1 MERKATRR
9 GRGEEAVFCAL
20 LLAAVAAAPAA
31 ARPPRPLPWES
42 GTNAPT
48 AGGRWATSRTWREP
62 IRKPGL
68 GLRKPKSENRNSKLE
83 NRQSPI
89 SNGQFFGGRYMLRTA
104 KTEKRKPKNENRQ
117 STIVNHQ
124 FPGGPELAA
133 HGPTPRL
140 ILAPA
145 PSYSTYLGG
154 LGFDVATDVAVGST
168 GSVYVTGY
176 TNSAGF
182 PPASVTRIGPG
193 GGSCGSGAD
202 VYPCFDAFVAKL
214 DPTGSRLEYVT
225 YFGGSGD
232 DYATGIAVDG
242 YGNAYV
248 TGFTNSA
255 DWPTAHAPQAS
266 PGGGLCGNA
275 NPEPCFDA
283 FVAKLDATGA
293 TLLYSTYL
301 GGSADDYGQGIAVDS
316 AESVV
321 VTGFTASAD
330 FPTTGTLQSVHAG
343 PYDAFVTKLEPA
355 GSSLVYSTYWGG
367 SGDDYGTS
375 IALDPAGNAYATG
388 YTNSPDFPT
397 ASALQPTDGGGTCGT
412 PPSIEAC
419 FDAYVVK
426 VNADGSQLIYSTY
439 LGGSGGDYGRGLAV
453 DASGNAYVT
462 GLTTSTDF
470 PVTAGALQI
479 AGGGTSVDAFV
490 TKLDP
495 TGSSV
500 VYSTYLGGSGAEA
513 GFDIAVDTAG
523 NAYLAGY
530 AYGNGLPLAGPI
542 QAANG
547 GYYDAFLAMLNA
559 AGSALVFST
568 YLGGS
573 GNEEA
578 RGVALDP
585 SGNAYLA
592 GRTFSTDFPV
602 TPGAFQTSYGSG
614 AFDGFVAKLTNPA
627 LPVLRLSETS
637 ITFPAQGVDTSSPP
651 QVLTLTNPGTV
662 SASIT
667 SIQASSDFSQTNTC
681 GPSLPPGAACSL
693 SVVFA
698 PTLRGTR
705 TGTITVASN
714 AADSPQVVSLSGIGI
729 APAVSLS
736 APALTFGEH
745 VVSTTSPALPVTLSN
760 TGELP
765 LEISSITASGDFAQT
780 NACGANIAVGANCT
794 ISITFMPATPG
805 LRSGTLVIADSAP
818 DGPHTVALSGTGT
831 DFSLSVS
838 PATATINAGQSATYT
853 LAVLPSAGFNQ
864 AVSLACSGAP
874 QAATCEISSA
884 LMTADGSN
892 ATQASVTVL
901 TTARMSVTPR
911 PPRRFSAP
919 DRRSLPWPLFLLCS
933 LLILAMLVSTLLR
946 PRRPVWIT
954 IGALLFLAFWW
965 TACGGGGG
973 SAPRLPSGTPPGT
986 YTLTL
991 TGTYSTV
998 VRTTSVTLTVK

>member
-31 ARPPRPLPWES
+31 ARPPGPLPWES

-48 AGGRWATSRTWREP
+48 AGGRWALSRAWRGAL
-62 IRKPGL
+62 RKSGFP
-68 GLRKPKSENRNSKLE
+68 LRKP
-83 NRQSPI
+83 
-89 SNGQFFGGRYMLRTA
+89 
-104 KTEKRKPKNENRQ
+104 KTEKRKWKNENRQ
-117 STIVNHQ
+117 SAIVNHQ
-124 FPGGPELAA
+124 FPSGPELT
-133 HGPTPRL
+133 GYDPTPRL
-140 ILAPA
+140 ALAPLL
-145 PSYSTYLGG
+145 SYSTYLGG
-154 LGFDVATDVAVGST
+154 AGFDVATDVAVDST
-168 GSVYVTGY
+168 GSVYVAGY

-182 PPASVTRIGPG
+182 PPAGVTRIGPG

-225 YFGGSGD
+225 YIGGSGD

-242 YGNAYV
+242 LGNAYV

-316 AESVV
+316 AGSVA

-330 FPTTGTLQSVHAG
+330 FPTRPLAGSQSVPAG
-343 PYDAFVTKLEPA
+343 RYDAFVTKLEPT
-355 GSSLVYSTYWGG
+355 GPSLVYSTYWGG
-367 SGDDYGTS
+367 SADDYGTS
-375 IALDPAGNAYATG
+375 IALDPAGDAYATG

-397 ASALQPTDGGGTCGT
+397 AGALQPTNGGGTCGA
-412 PPSIEAC
+412 PPSVEAC

-426 VNADGSQLIYSTY
+426 VNADGSQLVYSTY

-453 DASGNAYVT
+453 DASGNAYVA

-470 PVTAGALQI
+470 PVTAGALQT

-495 TGSSV
+495 TGSSA
-500 VYSTYLGGSGAEA
+500 VYSTYLGGTGAEA
-513 GFDIAVDTAG
+513 GFDIAVDADG

-530 AYGNGLPLAGPI
+530 AYGNGLPLASPI

-547 GYYDAFLAMLNA
+547 GYYDTFLAMLNA
-559 AGSALVFST
+559 AGSALGFST

-578 RGVALDP
+578 RGVAVDP

-602 TPGAFQTSYGSG
+602 TSGAFQTSYGSG

-627 LPVLRLSETS
+627 LPVLRLSATS
-637 ITFPAQGVDTSSPP
+637 ITFPAQGVDTSSSP

-667 SIQASSDFSQTNTC
+667 SIQASGDFTQTNTC
-681 GPSLPPGAACSL
+681 DPSLPPGAACSL
-693 SVVFA
+693 SVVFT

-705 TGTITVASN
+705 TGTITVASD

-729 APAVSLS
+729 APAASLS
-736 APALTFGEH
+736 ATVLTFGEY

-780 NACGANIAVGANCT
+780 NACGANIAAGANCT
-794 ISITFMPATPG
+794 ISITFAPATPG
-805 LRSGTLVIADSAP
+805 LRSGTLVIADSTP
-818 DGPHTVALSGTGT
+818 DGPHTVTLFGTGT

-838 PATATINAGQSATYT
+838 PAAATINAGQSATYT
-853 LAVLPSAGFNQ
+853 LAVVPFEGFNQ

-874 QAATCEISSA
+874 KAATCEISSA
-884 LMTADGSN
+884 LMTADGVN
-892 ATQASVTVL
+892 ATQAYVMVT
-901 TTARMSVTPR
+901 TTARTSGAPR
-911 PPRRFSAP
+911 PSRRFSAP
-919 DRRSLPWPLFLLCS
+919 DRRRPPWPSFLLCS

-946 PRRPVWIT
+946 PRRPAWIT
-954 IGALLFLAFWW
+954 IGALLFLAFGW

-973 SAPRLPSGTPPGT
+973 STPRPPSGTPPGT

>member
-20 LLAAVAAAPAA
+20 LLAAVAVAPAA
-31 ARPPRPLPWES
+31 AR
-42 GTNAPT
+42 N
-48 AGGRWATSRTWREP
+48 
-62 IRKPGL
+62 PG
-68 GLRKPKSENRNSKLE
+68 LE
-83 NRQSPI
+83 NRQS
-89 SNGQFFGGRYMLRTA
+89 A
-104 KTEKRKPKNENRQ
+104 
-117 STIVNHQ
+117 IVNHQ
-124 FPGGPELAA
+124 FFSG
-133 HGPTPRL
+133 
-140 ILAPA
+140 
-145 PSYSTYLGG
+145 YSTYLGG
-154 LGFDVATDVAVGST
+154 VGFDVATDVAVGST

-176 TNSAGF
+176 TNSVGF

-193 GGSCGSGAD
+193 AGSCGSGAD
-202 VYPCFDAFVAKL
+202 IYPCFDAFVAKL

-242 YGNAYV
+242 SGNAYV

-283 FVAKLDATGA
+283 FVAKLDATGT
-293 TLLYSTYL
+293 TLVYSTYL

-316 AESVV
+316 AGSVV

-330 FPTTGTLQSVHAG
+330 FPTTATLQSVHAG
-343 PYDAFVTKLEPA
+343 RYDAFVTKLEPA
-355 GSSLVYSTYWGG
+355 GSSLVYSIYWGG
-367 SGDDYGTS
+367 SADDYGTS
-375 IALDPAGNAYATG
+375 IALDPAGNTYATG

-397 ASALQPTDGGGTCGT
+397 ASPLQATSGGGTCGT

-426 VNADGSQLIYSTY
+426 VNADGSQLVYSTY

-453 DASGNAYVT
+453 DASGDAYVT

-470 PVTAGALQI
+470 PVTAGALQT

-500 VYSTYLGGSGAEA
+500 VYSTYLGGTGAEA

-523 NAYLAGY
+523 NAYVAGY
-530 AYGNGLPLAGPI
+530 AYGNGLPLASPV
-542 QAANG
+542 QAVNG

-578 RGVALDP
+578 RGVAVDP

-602 TPGAFQTSYGSG
+602 TSGAFQTSYGSG

-667 SIQASSDFSQTNTC
+667 SIQASGDFSQTNTC

-705 TGTITVASN
+705 TGAVTVATD

-729 APAVSLS
+729 APAASLS

-818 DGPHTVALSGTGT
+818 DGPHTVALFGTGT

-853 LAVLPSAGFNQ
+853 LAVLPSEGFKQ
-864 AVSLACSGAP
+864 AVSLACTGAP
-874 QAATCEISSA
+874 KAGTCEISSA

-892 ATQASVTVL
+892 ATQAYVTVL
-901 TTARMSVTPR
+901 TTARTSVAPR
-911 PPRRFSAP
+911 PSRRFSAP
-919 DRRSLPWPLFLLCS
+919 DRRSPPWPLFLLCS
-933 LLILAMLVSTLLR
+933 LLILAMLVSTLIR
-946 PRRPVWIT
+946 PRRPAWIT

-998 VRTTSVTLTVK
+998 VRTTCVTLTVK

>member
-31 ARPPRPLPWES
+31 ARPPGPLPWES
-42 GTNAPT
+42 GTKAPA
-48 AGGRWATSRTWREP
+48 AGGRWAMSRTWRGS

-68 GLRKPKSENRNSKLE
+68 GLRKPKSEKRNPKLE
-83 NRQSPI
+83 NRQSSI
-89 SNGQFFGGRYMLRTA
+89 SNDKFFGGRYVLRTA
-104 KTEKRKPKNENRQ
+104 KTEKRKSKNENRQ

-124 FPGGPELAA
+124 FPSGLELTSYA
-133 HGPTPRL
+133 PTRPL
-140 ILAPA
+140 VTAPLL
-145 PSYSTYLGG
+145 SYSTYLGG

-168 GSVYVTGY
+168 GSVYIAGY

-182 PPASVTRIGPG
+182 PPASATRIDPG
-193 GGSCGSGAD
+193 AGSCGSGAD
-202 VYPCFDAFVAKL
+202 IYPCFDAFVAKL

-242 YGNAYV
+242 SGNAYV

-283 FVAKLDATGA
+283 FVAKLDATGT

-316 AESVV
+316 AGSVV

-330 FPTTGTLQSVHAG
+330 FPTTGTLQSVLVG
-343 PYDAFVTKLEPA
+343 RYDAFLTKLEPA

-367 SGDDYGTS
+367 SADDYGTS
-375 IALDPAGNAYATG
+375 IALDPVGNAYATG

-397 ASALQPTDGGGTCGT
+397 ASPLQATSGGGTCGA

-523 NAYLAGY
+523 NAYVAGY
-530 AYGNGLPLAGPI
+530 AYGNGLPLASPI

-559 AGSALVFST
+559 GGSALVFST

-578 RGVALDP
+578 RGVAVDP

-667 SIQASSDFSQTNTC
+667 SIQASGDFTQTNTC

-705 TGTITVASN
+705 TGAVTVATD

-729 APAVSLS
+729 APAASLS
-736 APALTFGEH
+736 APALTFGEY

-794 ISITFMPATPG
+794 INITFMPAIPG

-853 LAVLPSAGFNQ
+853 LAVLPSEGFNQ
-864 AVSLACSGAP
+864 AVSLACTGAP
-874 QAATCEISSA
+874 KAGTCEISSA

-892 ATQASVTVL
+892 ATQAYVTVL
-901 TTARMSVTPR
+901 TTARTSVTPR

-919 DRRSLPWPLFLLCS
+919 DRRIPPWPLFLLCS
-933 LLILAMLVSTLLR
+933 LLILAMLVSTLIR
-946 PRRPVWIT
+946 PRRPAWIT

-973 SAPRLPSGTPPGT
+973 STPRLPSGTPPGT

-998 VRTTSVTLTVK
+998 VRTTCVTLTVK

>member
-1 MERKATRR
+1 M
-9 GRGEEAVFCAL
+9 
-20 LLAAVAAAPAA
+20 
-31 ARPPRPLPWES
+31 
-42 GTNAPT
+42 
-48 AGGRWATSRTWREP
+48 SRTWREP

-68 GLRKPKSENRNSKLE
+68 GLRKPKSENRNWKLE
-83 NRQSPI
+83 NRQSPTG
-89 SNGQFFGGRYMLRTA
+89 NDKFFGGRYVLRTA
-104 KTEKRKPKNENRQ
+104 KTEKRRSKNEDRQ
-117 STIVNHQ
+117 SSLEKRQ
-124 FPGGPELAA
+124 FEISLEVASY
-133 HGPTPRL
+133 GPTPRL

-145 PSYSTYLGG
+145 LSYSTYLGG

-193 GGSCGSGAD
+193 TGSCGSGAD
-202 VYPCFDAFVAKL
+202 IYPCFDAFVAKL

-242 YGNAYV
+242 SGNAYV

-283 FVAKLDATGA
+283 FVAKLDATGT

-301 GGSADDYGQGIAVDS
+301 GGSADDCGQGIAVDS
-316 AESVV
+316 AGSVV

-343 PYDAFVTKLEPA
+343 RYDAFVTKLEPA

-367 SGDDYGTS
+367 SADDYGTS

-397 ASALQPTDGGGTCGT
+397 ASALQATSGGGTCGT

-453 DASGNAYVT
+453 DASGDAYVT

-479 AGGGTSVDAFV
+479 TGGGTSVDAFV

-495 TGSSV
+495 TGSSA
-500 VYSTYLGGSGAEA
+500 VYSTYLGGTGAEA

-530 AYGNGLPLAGPI
+530 AYGNGLPLASPI

-559 AGSALVFST
+559 TGSALVFST

-578 RGVALDP
+578 RGVAVDP
-585 SGNAYLA
+585 SGNAYLT
-592 GRTFSTDFPV
+592 GRTFSPDFPV

-614 AFDGFVAKLTNPA
+614 AFDGFVAKLTNLA
-627 LPVLRLSETS
+627 LPVLRLSETN

-651 QVLTLTNPGTV
+651 QVLILTNPGTV

-667 SIQASSDFSQTNTC
+667 SIQASGDFTQTNTC

-705 TGTITVASN
+705 PGAVTVATD
-714 AADSPQVVSLSGIGI
+714 AADSPQVVSLRGIGI

-736 APALTFGEH
+736 APALTFGEY

-780 NACGANIAVGANCT
+780 NACGANIAAGANCT

-818 DGPHTVALSGTGT
+818 DDPHTVALFGTGT

-838 PATATINAGQSATYT
+838 PATTTIDAGQSATYT
-853 LAVLPSAGFNQ
+853 LGVLPSQGFNQ
-864 AVSLACSGAP
+864 AVSLACTGAP
-874 QAATCEISSA
+874 KAATCEISSA
-884 LMTADGSN
+884 LMTADGVN
-892 ATQASVTVL
+892 ATQAYVTVT
-901 TTARMSVTPR
+901 TTARTSVTPR

-919 DRRSLPWPLFLLCS
+919 DRGSPPWPLFLLCS
-933 LLILAMLVSTLLR
+933 LLILAMLVSTLIR

-973 SAPRLPSGTPPGT
+973 SAPRLPGGTPPGT

-998 VRTTSVTLTVK
+998 VRTTCVTLTVK

>member
-9 GRGEEAVFCAL
+9 GWGEEAVFCAL

-48 AGGRWATSRTWREP
+48 AGGR
-62 IRKPGL
+62 
-68 GLRKPKSENRNSKLE
+68 
-83 NRQSPI
+83 
-89 SNGQFFGGRYMLRTA
+89 YVLRTA
-104 KTEKRKPKNENRQ
+104 KTEKRKSKNENRQ

-124 FPGGPELAA
+124 FPSGPELAA
-133 HGPTPRL
+133 HGPTPSL
-140 ILAPA
+140 ALAPLL
-145 PSYSTYLGG
+145 SYSTYLGG

-182 PPASVTRIGPG
+182 PPASATRIGPG
-193 GGSCGSGAD
+193 AGSCGSGAD

-242 YGNAYV
+242 SGNAYV
-248 TGFTNSA
+248 VGYTNSA

-275 NPEPCFDA
+275 NPAPCFDA

-316 AESVV
+316 AGSVV

-343 PYDAFVTKLEPA
+343 PYDAFVTKLEAA
-355 GSSLVYSTYWGG
+355 GSSLVYSTCLGG
-367 SGDDYGTS
+367 SADDYGTS

-397 ASALQPTDGGGTCGT
+397 ASPLQATSGGGTCGT

-426 VNADGSQLIYSTY
+426 VNAEGSQLIYSTY
-439 LGGSGGDYGRGLAV
+439 LGGSGGDYGRGVAV
-453 DASGNAYVT
+453 DASGDAYVT

-470 PVTAGALQI
+470 PVTDGALQI

-523 NAYLAGY
+523 NAYVAGY
-530 AYGNGLPLAGPI
+530 AYGNGLPLASPI

-578 RGVALDP
+578 RGVAVDP

-667 SIQASSDFSQTNTC
+667 SIQASGDFSQTNTC
-681 GPSLPPGAACSL
+681 DPSLPPGAACSL

-705 TGTITVASN
+705 TGAVTVATD
-714 AADSPQVVSLSGIGI
+714 AADSPQVVSLSGTGI
-729 APAVSLS
+729 APAASLS
-736 APALTFGEH
+736 APALTFGEY

-780 NACGANIAVGANCT
+780 NACGANIAASANCT
-794 ISITFMPATPG
+794 ISITFAPAIPG

-818 DGPHTVALSGTGT
+818 DGPHTVALFGTGT

-838 PATATINAGQSATYT
+838 PATTTFDAGQSATYT
-853 LAVLPSAGFNQ
+853 LAVLPSEGFNQ
-864 AVSLACSGAP
+864 AVSLACTGAP
-874 QAATCEISSA
+874 KAGTCEISSA

-892 ATQASVTVL
+892 STQAYVTVL
-901 TTARMSVTPR
+901 TTARTSVTPR

-919 DRRSLPWPLFLLCS
+919 DRRSPPWPLFLLCS
-933 LLILAMLVSTLLR
+933 LLILAMLVSTLIR
-946 PRRPVWIT
+946 PRRPAWIT

-965 TACGGGGG
+965 AACGGGGG
-973 SAPRLPSGTPPGT
+973 STPRLPSGTPPGT